1 MPRTPSLPTPGVAEG
16 LGGGGKI
23 VEVDGEVI
31 LAVFNDQILE
41 PTSGLPESWT

>member
-1 MPRTPSLPTPGVAEG
+1 MPSVAED
-16 LGGGGKI
+16 LGGEGGDV

-41 PTSGLPESWT
+41 PTSGLPK

>member
-1 MPRTPSLPTPGVAEG
+1 MPGVAVD
-16 LGGGGKI
+16 LGGRGGKI

-31 LAVFNDQILE
+31 LAVFNDQILD

>member
-1 MPRTPSLPTPGVAEG
+1 MAGVAEDR
-16 LGGGGKI
+16 GGGFGKV

>member
-1 MPRTPSLPTPGVAEG
+1 MPSVADD
-16 LGGGGKI
+16 LGGGGGDGDV
-23 VEVDGEVI
+23 VEGDGEVI